1 MTATTQSYSRNLTA
15 FLDMLAF
22 SEGTKGVGDDG
33 YNKLVNPGGF
43 FDSYAAHPNQ
53 VIEVRPGLSS
63 TAAGRYQFLST
74 YWPHY
79 RDQLGLPDFGP
90 ASQDTWAVALIREQR
105 ALADVE
111 AGRIEAAVAKCANI
125 WASLPGAGYNQ
136 PEHPLEALLAKF
148 TEFGGGLA

>member
-15 FLDMLAF
+15 FLDLIAF
-22 SEGTKGVGDDG
+22 SEGTKGRGDDG

-43 FDSYAAHPNQ
+43 FESYAAHPNQ
-53 VIEVRPGLSS
+53 LIAVRPGLKS

-79 RDQLGLPDFGP
+79 RDQLGLLDFGP

-105 ALADVE
+105 ALDDVE
-111 AGRIEAAVAKCANI
+111 AGRIEAAIAKCANI

-136 PEHPLEALLAKF
+136 PEHPLTVLLAKF
-148 TEFGGGLA
+148 TEFGGRLT

>member
-1 MTATTQSYSRNLTA
+1 MTQPYSSNTKA

-22 SEGTKGVGDDG
+22 SEGTKGRGDDG
-33 YNKLVNPGGF
+33 YNKLVNPGEL
-43 FDSYAAHPNQ
+43 FDSYATHPNQ
-53 VIEVRPGLSS
+53 LIEVRPGLKS

-79 RDQLGLPDFGP
+79 RDQLSLPDFGP
-90 ASQDTWAVALIREQR
+90 ASQDKWAVQLIRERR

-111 AGRIEAAVAKCANI
+111 AGRIEVAIVKCANI

-136 PEHPLEALLAKF
+136 PEHPLEVLLAKF
-148 TEFGGGLA
+148 TEFGGVLA

>member
-1 MTATTQSYSRNLTA
+1 MTQPHSRNVRA

-22 SEGTKGVGDDG
+22 SEGTKGRGDDG

-43 FDSYAAHPNQ
+43 FESYATHPNQ
-53 VIEVRPGLSS
+53 LMEVRPGLKS

-90 ASQDTWAVALIREQR
+90 TSQDKWAVQLIRERR

-111 AGRIEAAVAKCANI
+111 AGRIEQALTQCSNI

-136 PEHPLEALLAKF
+136 PEHPLAVLLAKF
-148 TEFGGGLA
+148 TEFGGVLA

>member
-1 MTATTQSYSRNLTA
+1 MTQSYSRNLTA

-22 SEGTKGVGDDG
+22 SEGTKGRGDDG

-43 FDSYAAHPNQ
+43 FDSYATHPNQ
-53 VIEVRPGLSS
+53 LIEVRSGLKSD
-63 TAAGRYQFLST
+63 AAGRYQFLST

-79 RDQLGLPDFGP
+79 RDRLGLPDFGP
-90 ASQDTWAVALIREQR
+90 ASQDTWAVQLIREQR

-111 AGRIEAAVAKCANI
+111 AGRIEAAISKCANI

-136 PEHPLEALLAKF
+136 PEHPLEVLLNKF
-148 TEFGGGLA
+148 TEFGGVLA

>member
-1 MTATTQSYSRNLTA
+1 MTRAYSVNLTA

-22 SEGTKGVGDDG
+22 SEGTKGLGDDG

-43 FDSYAAHPNQ
+43 FDSYATHPNIK
-53 VIEVRPGLSS
+53 IEVRPGLIS
-63 TAAGRYQFLST
+63 TAAGRYQQLGK
-74 YWPHY
+74 YWQHY
-79 RDQLGLPDFGP
+79 RTRLDLPDFGP
-90 ASQDTWAVALIREQR
+90 ASQDAWAVQLIREQH

-148 TEFGGGLA
+148 TEFGGVLA